1 MKVLLVGEYN
11 RAHWNIKEGLKYHGH
26 EAVTFG
32 MQDGFKKVDVDIKI
46 KNPFTRFLPSK
57 LRILF
62 YKLFKIDLLGIYV
75 NHVIRSNKHELSHFD
90 IVQFIS
96 ESPFTI
102 NISSQKK
109 ALNKLVSWN
118 TKAFVLSSGKDY
130 PSISYAHD
138 EKLRYS
144 ILSPFFENPDLKSN
158 YRFALNYIEP
168 KYIAYHDFVYSKVK
182 GVIAC
187 DFDYHLPLKDHP
199 KYLGLIP
206 HAINL
211 DTIEFNSQ
219 KINNEIVIFHGI
231 NKDNYYMKGN
241 YLFEKALNVIEK
253 KYASQVKI
261 VSVTN
266 LPYSEYIKAIE
277 SCHILLDQVYSY
289 DLGFNALEAMAM
301 GKVVFS
307 GAEKEWQDH
316 YKVKEDSVVINSLP
330 NIDYLVAK
338 LEWLINNPNE
348 INKISVAARKHVE
361 KFHDHKECANRY
373 LKKWTLN

>member
-11 RAHWNIKEGLKYHGH
+11 RAHWNIKEGLKFYGH
-26 EAVTFG
+26 EAFTFG

-46 KNPFTRFLPSK
+46 KNPFTGFLLSK

-62 YKLFKIDLLGIYV
+62 YKLFRIDLLGVYV
-75 NHVIRSNKHELSHFD
+75 NHVINSKKDQLSNFD

-109 ALNKLVSWN
+109 ALNKLISWN
-118 TKAFVLSSGKDY
+118 KKAFVLSSGKDY
-130 PSISYAHD
+130 PSISYAHKK
-138 EKLRYS
+138 KLRYS
-144 ILSPFFENPDLKSN
+144 ILSPYFENPDLKSN
-158 YRFALNYIEP
+158 YRFALKNIEPQYKSYHNYI
-168 KYIAYHDFVYSKVK
+168 YSKTV

-187 DFDYHLPLKDHP
+187 DFDYHIPLKDHS

-211 DTIEFNSQ
+211 STINFSPQ
-219 KINNEIVIFHGI
+219 KIKNKIIIFHGI

-241 YLFEKALNVIEK
+241 YLFEKALNIIEK
-253 KYASQVKI
+253 EYASQVKI
-261 VSVTN
+261 ISVTN

-316 YKVKEDSVVINSLP
+316 YKVKEDSVVINALP
-330 NIDYLVAK
+330 DLDYLVAK

-348 INKISVAARKHVE
+348 ITKISAAARKHVE
-361 KFHDHKECANRY
+361 KFHDHKDCASLY
-373 LKKWTLN
+373 LHKWNPN